1 MSSIQLNG
9 TAFDPDSFAPQET
22 AMDQPAVSTR
32 RNFLKS
38 TSASAVVGSVAL
50 NSLAAGAYAAGDDTL
65 KVGLVGCGG
74 RGTGAANQALHAD
87 KNVKLT
93 AVADVFRQQIDYSIE
108 NLKTNP
114 AIADKVQ
121 VDEDHKFVGLDG
133 YQAVID
139 ACDVVL
145 LATPPGFRPVHLRAA
160 VDAGKHIFTEKP
172 MATDAPGVR
181 SCIETVK
188 LAKEKKLG
196 ILAGFCWRYDYPRRE
211 MFKRVHEGQIG
222 DVVSIYGTYLTNPV
236 KPMPKPETRP
246 EGITD
251 LEWMVRNW
259 YNFVWLSGDG
269 LVEQAIH
276 TVDWLAW
283 TMQDAPPSAAVA
295 VGGRQIPQEGG
306 NIWDHIEVNYEWD
319 NDVGTR
325 GFLAQRQISG
335 CYNENGLVIQGTKGS
350 AHISPRG
357 VYIQG
362 ENKWRYEGDKP
373 NMYQV
378 EHNEFFES
386 LRKGEPLN
394 DGDRMMSS
402 TLMGIM
408 GRMAGYTGRKITWE
422 MAMNSK
428 EVLVPEIKGWD
439 TVVEVPPI
447 AQPGITQ
454 FS

>member
-1 MSSIQLNG
+1 
-9 TAFDPDSFAPQET
+9 
-22 AMDQPAVSTR
+22 MDQPAASSR
-32 RNFLKS
+32 RDFLKS
-38 TSASAVVGSVAL
+38 TSATALVGGVAL
-50 NSLAAGAYAAGDDTL
+50 NSLASGVYAAGDETL
-65 KVGLVGCGG
+65 KIGLVGCGG
-74 RGTGAANQALHAD
+74 RGTGAANQALNAD
-87 KNVKLT
+87 KNVKLV
-93 AVADVFRQQIDYSIE
+93 AVADVFRQQVDYSIE

-114 AIADKVQ
+114 DIADKVQ

-133 YQAVID
+133 YKAVID
-139 ACDVVL
+139 SCDVVL

-160 VDAGKHIFTEKP
+160 VEANKHIFTEKP
-172 MATDAPGVR
+172 MATDAPGCR
-181 SCIETVK
+181 SVIETVK

-211 MFKRVHEGQIG
+211 LFQRVHEGQIG
-222 DVVSIYGTYLTNPV
+222 DVLSVYGTYLTSPV
-236 KPMPKPETRP
+236 KPMPAPETRP
-246 EGITD
+246 AGITD

-283 TMQDAPPSAAVA
+283 TMKDVPAASAVA
-295 VGGRQIPQEGG
+295 VGGRQIPQTGG

-335 CYNENGLVIQGTKGS
+335 CHNENGLIIQGTKGS
-350 AHISPRG
+350 AHIGPRG
-357 VYIQG
+357 VYIAG
-362 ENKWRYEGDKP
+362 ENKWKYSGDSP

-386 LRKGEPLN
+386 LRKGTPLN
-394 DGDRMMSS
+394 DGDRMVTS
-402 TLMGIM
+402 TLMGIQ

-428 EVLVPEIKGWD
+428 EVLVPEIKDWN
-439 TVVEVPPI
+439 TVVEVPPT

-454 FS
+454 FL

>member
-1 MSSIQLNG
+1 
-9 TAFDPDSFAPQET
+9 
-22 AMDQPAVSTR
+22 MDQPAASSR
-32 RNFLKS
+32 RDFLKS
-38 TSASAVVGSVAL
+38 TSATALVGGVAL
-50 NSLAAGAYAAGDDTL
+50 NSLASGVYAAGDETL
-65 KVGLVGCGG
+65 KIGLVGCGG
-74 RGTGAANQALHAD
+74 RGTGAANQALNAD
-87 KNVKLT
+87 KNVKLV
-93 AVADVFRQQIDYSIE
+93 AVADVFRQQVDYSIE

-114 AIADKVQ
+114 DIADKVQ

-133 YQAVID
+133 YKAVID
-139 ACDVVL
+139 SCDVVL

-160 VDAGKHIFTEKP
+160 VEANKHIFTEKP
-172 MATDAPGVR
+172 MATDAPGCR
-181 SCIETVK
+181 SVIETVK

-211 MFKRVHEGQIG
+211 LFKRVHEGQIG
-222 DVVSIYGTYLTNPV
+222 DVVSVYGTYLTSPV
-236 KPMPKPETRP
+236 KPMPAPETRP
-246 EGITD
+246 AGITD

-283 TMQDAPPSAAVA
+283 TMKDVPAASAVA
-295 VGGRQIPQEGG
+295 VGGRQIPQTGG

-335 CYNENGLVIQGTKGS
+335 CHNENGLIIQGTKGS
-350 AHISPRG
+350 AHIGPRG
-357 VYIQG
+357 VYIAG
-362 ENKWRYEGDKP
+362 ENKWKYSGDSP

-386 LRKGEPLN
+386 LRKGTPLN
-394 DGDRMMSS
+394 DGDRMVTS
-402 TLMGIM
+402 TLMGIQ

-428 EVLVPEIKGWD
+428 EVLVPEIKDWS
-439 TVVEVPPI
+439 TVVEVPPT

-454 FS
+454 FL